1 MTPTPKVT
9 LIIDSSDFQGKQ
21 FSYGLV
27 RIIPSMRIPS
37 PPDQAL
43 FERVEA
49 VVNFSKNQ
57 VPQIDLYPN
66 DLIGPQQDNG
76 SPGWAYK
83 LYYEECP
90 VNSSPW
96 SFYLLST
103 NGIGPDNP
111 QRLSSLAEAPVEQ
124 PGQQYSPLASGIPEQ
139 GDVQIATGV
148 GQNTVWGSVGSL
160 GDSHFT
166 YEFSVST
173 EAIVNHEL
181 GKYPA
186 VTVIDSAGSEVHG
199 AVNYISPNQLTVT
212 FSAPFSGTVFCN

>member
-9 LIIDSSDFQGKQ
+9 LILDSTDFEDKQ
-21 FSYGLV
+21 FSYGQIRLL
-27 RIIPSMRIPS
+27 PSMRIPS

-43 FERVEA
+43 FEQVEA
-49 VVNFSKNQ
+49 VAHFSKNQ
-57 VPQIDLYPN
+57 VPQLDIYPN
-66 DLIGPQQDNG
+66 DLIGPQQEDG
-76 SPGWAYK
+76 SPGWSYK
-83 LYYEECP
+83 IYYDGCP
-90 VNSSPW
+90 VNPTPW

-103 NGIGPDNP
+103 DGFS
-111 QRLSSLAEAPVEQ
+111 QRLSSLAETPVEQ
-124 PGQQYSPLASGIPEQ
+124 PGQRYSPLASGTPNQ

-148 GQNTVWGSVGSL
+148 GQNTEWGSVGSL
-160 GDSHFT
+160 GDSHFS